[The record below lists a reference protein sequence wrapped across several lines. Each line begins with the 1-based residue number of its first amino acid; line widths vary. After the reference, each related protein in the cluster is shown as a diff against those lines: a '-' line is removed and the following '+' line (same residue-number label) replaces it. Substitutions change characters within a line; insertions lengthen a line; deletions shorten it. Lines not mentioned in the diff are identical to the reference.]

1 MATLQLEQAALLVNR
16 PPDAI
21 ERWILD
27 GKVDAE
33 RSGGEWLVD
42 SRSLLNAAVSEDVAV
57 NGNGHAHVDAAVAV
71 TIEPAPAP
79 PATAAT
85 PPAAATDPSAARA
98 AADPSSPA
106 AVASADAPNAPPA
119 TAGAPSSTSLQIH
132 PGGAGHE
139 AAVQAADMAR
149 QGTEPPVQQQQR
161 PDSAIAD
168 VATVAIQALNARL
181 EQAIGEVE
189 RLQDERLKLAL
200 QLGYAQ
206 SQLRQAQDQLKML
219 APPESDLNP
228 LQRFWRKVTGR

>member
-16 PPDAI
+16 APEAI

-33 RSGGEWLVD
+33 RAAGEWLVD

-57 NGNGHAHVDAAVAV
+57 NGNGHGHAAPPGVETIAVAPAAPPTAADADTAPAPLAEPNRAVAV
-71 TIEPAPAP
+71 AEPVP
-79 PATAAT
+79 TAQ
-85 PPAAATDPSAARA
+85 P
-98 AADPSSPA
+98 SPA
-106 AVASADAPNAPPA
+106 HSD
-119 TAGAPSSTSLQIH
+119 
-132 PGGAGHE
+132 
-139 AAVQAADMAR
+139 R
-149 QGTEPPVQQQQR
+149 
-161 PDSAIAD
+161 AIAD

-206 SQLRQAQDQLKML
+206 SQLRQAQEQLKML
-219 APPESDLNP
+219 APPESELGP
-228 LQRFWRKVTGR
+228 LQRFWRRLTGR

>member
-16 PPDAI
+16 APEAI

-33 RSGGEWLVD
+33 RAAGEWLVD

-57 NGNGHAHVDAAVAV
+57 NGNGHSHVHVDPAVAV
-71 TIEPAPAP
+71 TITAAAAVEPAPADGVP
-79 PATAAT
+79 V
-85 PPAAATDPSAARA
+85 AAAAR
-98 AADPSSPA
+98 
-106 AVASADAPNAPPA
+106 
-119 TAGAPSSTSLQIH
+119 SSTSLQIP
-132 PGGAGHE
+132 PGGAGHQ
-139 AAVQAADMAR
+139 AAVQADMAR
-149 QGTEPPVQQQQR
+149 QGTEPPVQQQAHSDR
-161 PDSAIAD
+161 AIAD

-206 SQLRQAQDQLKML
+206 SQLKQAQEQLRML
-219 APPESDLNP
+219 APPESELGP
-228 LQRFWRKVTGR
+228 IQRLWRRLTGR

>member
-16 PPDAI
+16 APEAI

-33 RSGGEWLVD
+33 RAAGEWLVD

-57 NGNGHAHVDAAVAV
+57 HTNGHTRVDPALAVA
-71 TIEPAPAP
+71 PAE
-79 PATAAT
+79 
-85 PPAAATDPSAARA
+85 AAAETT
-98 AADPSSPA
+98 
-106 AVASADAPNAPPA
+106 AVA
-119 TAGAPSSTSLQIH
+119 I
-132 PGGAGHE
+132 
-139 AAVQAADMAR
+139 AA
-149 QGTEPPVQQQQR
+149 TEPPPPAPTHSDR
-161 PDSAIAD
+161 AIAD

-206 SQLRQAQDQLKML
+206 SQLRQAQ
-219 APPESDLNP
+219 E
-228 LQRFWRKVTGR
+228 